1 MPLILATSTG
11 DRRFTLPDAST
22 LIVGREGTCD
32 VTVADQGV
40 SRRHAELRSDGR
52 TLLVRDLGSRNGTWL
67 NGQRIDHGQA
77 SVGDRVAFGPVELTV
92 AHVEAPRASATAP
105 FALDG
110 AATMVRERRMPDAA
124 DAVEVI
130 AGRRLAQLVAITQRL
145 GALDALD
152 ELLGRMLDD
161 AFAAFAADRAAV
173 LLADEDG
180 ELTVRVARDRDGS
193 TIARPVSRS
202 IAREVADKQVSWLLH
217 DARQDARVDGQSV
230 TTQIVRSAL
239 AAPLLGED
247 RRTLGVIYADNLRD
261 VRAFSES
268 DLDFLVAYAGVA
280 AAAIER
286 ERNATRL
293 REAARVR
300 ENFARYFTPQLA
312 ARIAGTTGAV
322 ALGGERRPVVV
333 LFSDIRGFTAIAES
347 LAPDA
352 MAAQL
357 NEYFEAMVTCV
368 FRHEGALD
376 KYIGDALMAYWGA
389 PEAHADD
396 AHRAVSAAADMQ
408 TALTVLNARWAAE
421 GRPLLTAGIGV
432 HRGDVFVGNI
442 GASQRLEYTLIG
454 DTVNVASRLCSFAN
468 GGEVLVSDAVRES
481 LGAPWSCTPR
491 PDIAPTRH
499 HGAAIAVYGV
509 HGETAQRL
517 PEGVP

>member
-1 MPLILATSTG
+1 
-11 DRRFTLPDAST
+11 
-22 LIVGREGTCD
+22 
-32 VTVADQGV
+32 
-40 SRRHAELRSDGR
+40 
-52 TLLVRDLGSRNGTWL
+52 
-67 NGQRIDHGQA
+67 
-77 SVGDRVAFGPVELTV
+77 
-92 AHVEAPRASATAP
+92 
-105 FALDG
+105 
-110 AATMVRERRMPDAA
+110 
-124 DAVEVI
+124 
-130 AGRRLAQLVAITQRL
+130 
-145 GALDALD
+145 
-152 ELLGRMLDD
+152 
-161 AFAAFAADRAAV
+161 
-173 LLADEDG
+173 
-180 ELTVRVARDRDGS
+180 
-193 TIARPVSRS
+193 
-202 IAREVADKQVSWLLH
+202 
-217 DARQDARVDGQSV
+217 V

-347 LAPDA
+347 LPPDA

-396 AHRAVSAAADMQ
+396 AHRAVCAAADMQ
-408 TALTVLNARWAAE
+408 TALDALNMRWAAE
-421 GRPLLTAGIGV
+421 GRPVLTAGIGV

-454 DTVNVASRLCSFAN
+454 DTVNVASRLCSFAE
-468 GGEVLVSDAVRES
+468 GGEILVSDAVRES
-481 LGAPWSCTPR
+481 LDAPWRCTPR
-491 PDIAPTRH
+491 PDVSPTRH
-499 HGAAIAVYGV
+499 HGAAIGV
-509 HGETAQRL
+509 HAVHADALQRS
-517 PEGVP
+517 PEGAQ